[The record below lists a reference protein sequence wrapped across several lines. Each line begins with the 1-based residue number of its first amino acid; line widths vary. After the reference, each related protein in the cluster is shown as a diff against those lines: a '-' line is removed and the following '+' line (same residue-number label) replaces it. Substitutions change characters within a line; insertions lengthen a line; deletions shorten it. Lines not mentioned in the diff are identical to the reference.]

1 MNHGMTLKG
10 PVQMALK
17 ISRYSIYLSNLDPTL
32 GSEIQKTRPVLVVSP
47 DVMNQKLETVVV
59 CPMTTKLR
67 PHWFYRHCVTFGKKQ
82 ADIAVDQ
89 IRTISKS
96 RLVKRLG
103 SIDEKDAAAVRSILV
118 SLYGEE

>member
-1 MNHGMTLKG
+1 M
-10 PVQMALK
+10 
-17 ISRYSIYLSNLDPTL
+17 
-32 GSEIQKTRPVLVVSP
+32 QKTRSVLAVSP

-59 CPMTTKLR
+59 CPITTKLR
-67 PHWFYRHCVTFGKKQ
+67 PRWIFRHCVTLSRIR

-103 SIDEKDAAAVRSILV
+103 DIDEKDAAVVRSILV